1 MVATLAAGVVCL
13 TRGPARDAAGCA
25 FASGLLLG
33 SVDVMEYYVGREV
46 ARVLADVVLMTP
58 LLFWLHWS

>member
-1 MVATLAAGVVCL
+1 
-13 TRGPARDAAGCA
+13 
-25 FASGLLLG
+25 
-33 SVDVMEYYVGREV
+33 MEYYVGREV